1 MSSNPV
7 VKNAPK
13 RRKFLT
19 GAAAG
24 VAGAATLAF
33 PAIVRGQNAPISLR
47 FQSTWPTKDIF
58 HEYALDFAK
67 RVNDMS
73 AGRLRIEV
81 LPAGAVVKAFDLID
95 AVNKGVLDG
104 GHGVS
109 GYWYGKNSAY
119 SLFGTGPSF
128 GMDANMLLGWI
139 HYGGGREFYSELQRK
154 VMGFDVEG
162 FLYGPM
168 PTQPLGWFKKVIK
181 GPEDFKGLKFRTIGL
196 SIDVFKEMGASVVAL
211 PGGDIVAGLDR
222 GLIDA
227 AEFNN
232 ASSDRILGFPDVSKI
247 CMLQSYHQP
256 LECFEILFSKKRYD
270 SLPADLRE
278 IIGNAATASSA
289 DMSWKAMSRY
299 SQDYI
304 EMRTK
309 QNVRFFRTPRSILQA
324 QLNAWDR
331 VVEAKSKENPLFA
344 KILES
349 QRAWAERVVNW
360 SNDTVVPND
369 VAFAHYFARKA
380 APAGAAP
387 AKKA

>member
-1 MSSNPV
+1 MSNKNE
-7 VKNAPK
+7 VKQAPK
-13 RRKFLT
+13 RRRFLT
-19 GAAAG
+19 TAAASA
-24 VAGAATLAF
+24 AGAATLGF
-33 PAIVRGQNAPISLR
+33 PAIVRGQGAPINLR

-109 GYWYGKNSAY
+109 AYWYGKNSAY

-128 GMDANMLLGWI
+128 GMDANMLLGWV
-139 HYGGGREFYSELQRK
+139 HYGGGRELYNELQQK

-168 PTQPLGWFKKVIK
+168 PTQPLGWFKQVVR
-181 GPEDFKGLKFRTIGL
+181 GPEAFKGLKYRTVGL
-196 SIDVFKEMGASVVAL
+196 AIDVFKEMGASVVAL
-211 PGGDIVAGLDR
+211 PGGEIVAGLDR

-270 SLPADLRE
+270 TLPADLRDV
-278 IIGNAATASSA
+278 ISNAATASSA

-309 QNVRFFRTPRSILQA
+309 QNVRFFRTPNSVLQA

-331 VVEAKSKENPLFA
+331 VVEARSKENPLFA
-344 KILES
+344 KILAS
-349 QRAWAERVVNW
+349 QRVWAERVVNW
-360 SNDTVVPND
+360 ANDTIVPNTL
-369 VAFAHYFARKA
+369 AYQHYFLRK
-380 APAGAAP
+380 GGTP
-387 AKKA
+387 AKS

>member
-1 MSSNPV
+1 MSMKATEN
-7 VKNAPK
+7 KAPK
-13 RRKFLT
+13 RRRFLA
-19 GAAAG
+19 GAAGA
-24 VAGAATLAF
+24 AGAATLAF
-33 PAIVRGQNAPISLR
+33 PAVVRGQGSPITLR

-58 HEYALDFAK
+58 HEYALDFTK

-73 AGRLRIEV
+73 GGRLRIEV

-104 GHGVS
+104 GHGVAA
-109 GYWYGKNSAY
+109 YWYGKNSAY

-128 GMDANMLLGWI
+128 GMVANMLLGWMN
-139 HYGGGREFYSELQRK
+139 YGGGRALYNELHK

-168 PTQPLGWFKKVIK
+168 PTQPLGWFKQVVK

-196 SIDVFKEMGASVVAL
+196 SIDVFREMGASVVAL
-211 PGGDIVAGLDR
+211 PGGEIVAGLDR

-232 ASSDRILGFPDVSKI
+232 ASSDRILGFPDVSKV

-256 LECFEILFSKKRYD
+256 VEVFEILFGQKRYD
-270 SLPADLRE
+270 SLPGDLRDV
-278 IIGNAATASSA
+278 IANAAAASSA
-289 DMSWKAMSRY
+289 DMSWKAMARY

-309 QNVRFFRTPRSILQA
+309 QNVRFFRTPNSVLQA

-331 VVEAKSKENPLFA
+331 VVDAKSKENPLFT
-344 KILES
+344 KILVS

-360 SNDTVVPND
+360 SNDTMVPNTL
-369 VAFAHYFARKA
+369 AYQHYFVRKA
-380 APAGAAP
+380 APA

>member
-1 MSSNPV
+1 MKSQTKASP
-7 VKNAPK
+7 
-13 RRKFLT
+13 RRRRFLS
-19 GAAAG
+19 GSA
-24 VAGAATLAF
+24 VAGAATLGF
-33 PAIVRGQNAPISLR
+33 PAIVRAQSAPVTLR

-95 AVNKGVLDG
+95 AVHKGVLDG
-104 GHGVS
+104 GHGVAA
-109 GYWYGKNSAY
+109 YWYGKNTAY

-128 GMDANMLLGWI
+128 GMDANMLLGWF
-139 HYGGGREFYSELQRK
+139 HYGGGRALYDELQHK

-168 PTQPLGWFKKVIK
+168 PTQPLGWFKQVIK
-181 GPEDFKGLKFRTIGL
+181 GPEQFKGLKYRTVGL
-196 SIDVFKEMGASVVAL
+196 SIDVFREMGASVVAL
-211 PGGDIVAGLDR
+211 PGGEIVPGLER

-256 LECFEILFSKKRYD
+256 LECFEILFSRKRYAAL
-270 SLPADLRE
+270 SQDLRE
-278 IIGNAATASSA
+278 VIANAATASSA
-289 DMSWKAMSRY
+289 DMSWKAMHRY
-299 SQDYI
+299 SSDYI

-309 QNVRFFRTPRSILQA
+309 QNVRFFRTPNSVLQA

-331 VVEAKSKENPLFA
+331 VVEQKSKENPLFA
-344 KILES
+344 KILAS

-360 SNDTVVPND
+360 SNDTIVPNSL
-369 VAFAHYFARKA
+369 AYAHYFQRK
-380 APAGAAP
+380 PAP
-387 AKKA
+387 AKKG